1 MSRNPEVKNRESIV
15 EDITCWSTTLAVVLP
30 VVSIAGASICLSLSI
45 IGFLI
50 LKAQQ
55 RNFQV
60 NFPPIQLPLT
70 FFIVSTLVALA
81 FSPEPGIG
89 LPPINKFWLFAVI
102 PLICSLFT
110 ERLVLRTY
118 RFLFVLAL
126 LAALR
131 SIYQSLHYLSK
142 GWFRTTGFM
151 GHWMTFSGE
160 LMLVFIALVAYVYIL
175 RPRRALVWTT
185 LACVLGV
192 ALAFTF
198 TRSVWI
204 ATIVGLFC
212 ILAMGRLNW
221 KMLMVVLCTL
231 AVLLAI
237 PGPFQRRFVSL
248 WDSSDPSNYARR
260 AIWKAGLKMI
270 EAHPLTGV
278 GPQRVSK
285 VFYDYH
291 DHPEDRYRDGFYPV
305 HLHNNI
311 LQFAA
316 ERGIPCAVA
325 WLWLMVKI
333 GMDHWK
339 NYRRS
344 LGDAAKQTICAIGF
358 ITVVVLFVAGQFEF
372 NFGDSEVLIIF
383 LFLVTAPYVLTTSR
397 SFRPPRESSA
407 PTQQE

>member
-1 MSRNPEVKNRESIV
+1 M
-15 EDITCWSTTLAVVLP
+15 LAVVLP
-30 VVSIAGASICLSLSI
+30 VISIAGSSICLSLGI

-60 NFPPIQLPLT
+60 NFPPIRLPLT
-70 FFIVSTLVALA
+70 FFIVSTLIALA

-102 PLICSLFT
+102 PLVCSLFT
-110 ERLVLRTY
+110 EGMVLRAY
-118 RFLFVLAL
+118 HFLFVLAL

-131 SIYQSLHYLSK
+131 SIYQSLHFLHGGS
-142 GWFRTTGFM
+142 FRTTGFM

-160 LMLVFIALVAYVYIL
+160 LMLVFLALVAYVYFS
-175 RPRRALVWTT
+175 RPRRVLAWAA

-212 ILAMGRLNW
+212 TLAMGRLNW
-221 KMLMVVLCTL
+221 KILMAMLCTL
-231 AVLLAI
+231 TVLLAI

-270 EAHPLTGV
+270 AAHPLTGV

-291 DHPEDRYRDGFYPV
+291 NHPEDRYRDGFYPV
-305 HLHNNI
+305 HLHNNV

-333 GMDHWK
+333 GMDHW
-339 NYRRS
+339 NSYRRF
-344 LGDAAKQTICAIGF
+344 LGDPSKQSICAIGF

-372 NFGDSEVLIIF
+372 NFGDSEVLVIF
-383 LFLVTAPYVLTTSR
+383 LFLVTAPYVLTTR
-397 SFRPPRESSA
+397 QSFSLPQESGA
-407 PTQQE
+407 PAPQE

>member
-1 MSRNPEVKNRESIV
+1 M
-15 EDITCWSTTLAVVLP
+15 LAVVLP
-30 VVSIAGASICLSLSI
+30 VISIAGASICLSFGI

-60 NFPPIQLPLT
+60 SFPPIQLPLAC
-70 FFIVSTLVALA
+70 FIVSTLVALA

-89 LPPINKFWLFAVI
+89 LPPIYKFWLFAVI
-102 PLICSLFT
+102 PLVCSLFT
-110 ERLVLRTY
+110 EGIVLRAY
-118 RFLFVLAL
+118 HFLFVLAL

-131 SIYQSLHYLSK
+131 SIYQLLHLHDA
-142 GWFRTTGFM
+142 WFRTTGFM

-160 LMLVFIALVAYVYIL
+160 LMLVFLTLVAYLYFL
-175 RPRRALVWTT
+175 RPRRILAWTA

-212 ILAMGRLNW
+212 TLAMGRLNW
-221 KMLMVVLCTL
+221 KILVAIVCTL

-270 EAHPLTGV
+270 AAHPLTGV

-285 VFYDYH
+285 VFYNYH
-291 DHPEDRYRDGFYPV
+291 NHPEDRYRNGFYPV
-305 HLHNNI
+305 HLHNNMM
-311 LQFAA
+311 QFAA

-339 NYRRS
+339 NYRRF
-344 LGDAAKQTICAIGF
+344 LGDATKQTICAIGF

-383 LFLVTAPYVLTTSR
+383 LFLVTAPYVLTTR
-397 SFRPPRESSA
+397 QSFSSTREPTA
-407 PTQQE
+407 PTLPK